1 MNGPSNEHS
10 QHTCSL
16 KNDESINSLSSLTM
30 PRCGQNPSSVS
41 INIEDER
48 GAEKIVS
55 TCWYYSQLAGIK
67 EKAGTDELYPGF
79 VSIIDSVFIELC
91 F

>member
-30 PRCGQNPSSVS
+30 PRCRQNPSSVS

-48 GAEKIVS
+48 GAEKIF
-55 TCWYYSQLAGIK
+55 QLADIILNLPELK

-79 VSIIDSVFIELC
+79 VSIIDPVFIELC

>member
-30 PRCGQNPSSVS
+30 PRCGQNPL
-41 INIEDER
+41 ICEY
-48 GAEKIVS
+48 K
-55 TCWYYSQLAGIK
+55 Y
-67 EKAGTDELYPGF
+67 
-79 VSIIDSVFIELC
+79 
-91 F
+91 